1 MWKNFLLSLSLLAVS
16 LTTALY
22 SSSTSNEGR
31 TTTAAVSAII
41 SLLLALGVGFRF
53 VPRLAKDVNWH
64 WIPGLSRYT
73 LTRDGW
79 IFLSVVA
86 IVVLAAINTSNNLL
100 YMVLSVLLSVMLL
113 SGFLLELN
121 FKFLETDIMLPPRC
135 IAGDAFSFS
144 VRIRNRRRVFPMISM
159 RVEPAA
165 GSPLNFE
172 SFYFAGINPLSHA
185 KHTSESVLARRG
197 RYTVREVQGAS
208 RFPFG
213 LLSKKHRCEVN
224 GEIVC
229 YPAIVPRDRLNIS
242 ALDEQGTIQRPE
254 RGSGYEL
261 HTIRDYVYSDGARH
275 VHWKASAKTASLKT
289 REFAADEGRRVILAL
304 DRFGTTDDTEAFE
317 ELVTRAASLAFH
329 CTQDGSEVSFVS
341 DDWRSAPGS
350 VEVVLD
356 SILEYLATVEMSA
369 AASFPDVDP
378 NGGSLLLSLRR
389 RQG

>member
-1 MWKNFLLSLSLLAVS
+1 MWRNFLLSLALLGIS

-22 SSSTSNEGR
+22 SASASNEGKSG
-31 TTTAAVSAII
+31 TATVFAVI
-41 SLLLALGVGFRF
+41 SLILALWVGLRF
-53 VPRLAKDVNWH
+53 VPRLAKDVNWN
-64 WIPGLSRYT
+64 WIPGISRYK

-79 IFLSVVA
+79 VFLSA
-86 IVVLAAINTSNNLL
+86 IGIVVLAAINTSNNLL
-100 YMVLSVLLSVMLL
+100 YMVLSVLISVLLL

-121 FKFLETDIMLPPRC
+121 FKYLETEILLPPRC
-135 IAGDAFSFS
+135 IAGDVFSFS
-144 VRIRNRRRVFPMISM
+144 IRIRNLRRVFPMISV
-159 RVEPAA
+159 RIEPAT
-165 GSPLNFE
+165 GSPLSFE

-185 KHTSESVLARRG
+185 KHISESVLPQRG
-197 RYTVREVQGAS
+197 RYTIRGVTGVS

-213 LLSKKHRCEVN
+213 LLSKKHTCEVN

-254 RGSGYEL
+254 RGAGYEL

-304 DRFGTTDDTEAFE
+304 DRYGTSGDTEDFE
-317 ELVTRAASLAFH
+317 EQVTRAASVAFH
-329 CTQDGSEVSFVS
+329 CTADDSEVSFVS
-341 DDWRSAPGS
+341 DDWRSGTGS
-350 VEVVLD
+350 PEVVLD
-356 SILEYLATVEMSA
+356 SILEYLATVEMST

-378 NGGSLLLSLRR
+378 NGGSLLFSLRR

>member
-1 MWKNFLLSLSLLAVS
+1 MWKNFLLSLSLLAIS
-16 LTTALY
+16 LTAALY
-22 SSSTSNEGR
+22 SSSAANDGR
-31 TTTAAVSAII
+31 PAAAAVSAT
-41 SLLLALGVGFRF
+41 LALVLAVWVGIRF
-53 VPRLAKDVNWH
+53 VPRLAKDVNWKS
-64 WIPGLSRYT
+64 IPFLSRYK

-79 IFLSVVA
+79 IFLSAVA
-86 IVVLAAINTSNNLL
+86 VVVLAAINTSNNLV
-100 YMVLSVLLSVMLL
+100 YMVLSVLISVLLL
-113 SGFLLELN
+113 SALLLELN
-121 FKFLETDIMLPPRC
+121 FRFLETDIMLPTRC
-135 IAGDAFSFS
+135 VAGEAFSFS
-144 VRIRNRRRVFPMISM
+144 IRIRNRRRVFPMISV
-159 RVEPAA
+159 RIGPAA
-165 GSPLNFE
+165 NGPINFE
-172 SFYFAGINPLSHA
+172 SFYFAGINPLASA
-185 KHTSESVLARRG
+185 KHSSQSVLARRG
-197 RYTVREVQGAS
+197 RYPVREVLGTS

-229 YPAIVPRDRLNIS
+229 FPAIVPRDRLNTA

-254 RGSGYEL
+254 RGAGFEL

-275 VHWKASAKTASLKT
+275 VHWKASAKTAALKT

-304 DRFGTTDDTEAFE
+304 DRFGTPEDAERFE

-329 CTQDGSEVSFVS
+329 CTKDGSEVSLIS
-341 DDWRSAPGS
+341 DDWRSGTGS

-369 AASFPDVDP
+369 AASFPDADP

>member
-1 MWKNFLLSLSLLAVS
+1 MWKNFLLSLALLGIS

-22 SSSTSNEGR
+22 SSSLSNEGR
-31 TTTAAVSAII
+31 TRPAAAFAVLSLMLAIWV
-41 SLLLALGVGFRF
+41 AFRF
-53 VPRLAKDVNWH
+53 VPRLAKNVNWNC
-64 WIPGLSRYT
+64 ISGMSRYT

-79 IFLSVVA
+79 IFLSAIA

-100 YMVLSVLLSVMLL
+100 YMVLSVLLSVLLL
-113 SGFLLELN
+113 SVFLLELN
-121 FKFLETDIMLPPRC
+121 FKFLETDILLPPRC
-135 IAGDAFSFS
+135 IAGDVFSFS
-144 VRIRNRRRVFPMISM
+144 IRIRNLRRVFPMISV
-159 RVEPAA
+159 RIEPA
-165 GSPLNFE
+165 GGGPLNFE
-172 SFYFAGINPLSHA
+172 PFYFAGINPLGHA
-185 KHTSESVLARRG
+185 KHISESVLSRRG
-197 RYTVREVQGAS
+197 RYTVREVIGAS

-213 LLSKKHRCEVN
+213 LLSKKHKCDVR

-254 RGSGYEL
+254 RGAGYEL

-304 DRFGTTDDTEAFE
+304 DRFGTPEESGDFE
-317 ELVTRAASLAFH
+317 EQVTSAASLAFH
-329 CTQDGSEVSFVS
+329 CTRDGSDVSFVS
-341 DDWRSAPGS
+341 DDWQSGTGS
-350 VEVVLD
+350 PEVVLD

-378 NGGSLLLSLRR
+378 NGGSLLFSVRR

>member
-1 MWKNFLLSLSLLAVS
+1 MWKNFLLSLALLGIS

-22 SSSTSNEGR
+22 SSSAANEGR
-31 TTTAAVSAII
+31 VAAASASAVIAMI
-41 SLLLALGVGFRF
+41 LAVWVGVRF
-53 VPRLAKDVNWH
+53 VPRLARDVNWK
-64 WIPGLSRYT
+64 WIPGLSRFK

-79 IFLSVVA
+79 IFLSAVG

-100 YMVLSVLLSVMLL
+100 YMVLSILLSALLL

-121 FKFLETDIMLPPRC
+121 FKCLETVVMLPPRC
-135 IAGDAFSFS
+135 VAGEGFPLSIR
-144 VRIRNRRRVFPMISM
+144 VRNLRRVFPMISV
-159 RVEPAA
+159 RIEPAA
-165 GSPLNFE
+165 DSPLNFE
-172 SFYFAGINPLSHA
+172 SFYFAAINPLSHE
-185 KHTSESVLARRG
+185 KHSSESVLMRRG
-197 RYTVREVQGAS
+197 RYVMTEVLGVS

-213 LLSKKHRCEVN
+213 LLSKKHLCSVS

-229 YPAIVPRDRLNIS
+229 YPAIVPRERLNFS
-242 ALDEQGTIQRPE
+242 SLDEQGAVQRPE
-254 RGSGYEL
+254 RGAGYEL
-261 HTIRDYVYSDGARH
+261 HTIRDYVSSDGARH

-289 REFAADEGRRVILAL
+289 REFAADEGRRIVLAL
-304 DRFGTTDDTEAFE
+304 DRFGTPEDTEGFE
-317 ELVTRAASLAFH
+317 ELVTRAASLAYH
-329 CTQDGSEVSFVS
+329 CTKDGSEVSFVS
-341 DDWRSAPGS
+341 DDWRSSTGS

>member
-1 MWKNFLLSLSLLAVS
+1 MWKNFLLSLALLGIS

-22 SSSTSNEGR
+22 SSSVSNEGR
-31 TTTAAVSAII
+31 VGTATAFAVL
-41 SLLLALGVGFRF
+41 SLGLALWVGFRF
-53 VPRLAKDVNWH
+53 VPRLAKDVNWN
-64 WIPGLSRYT
+64 WISGMSRYK

-79 IFLSVVA
+79 IFLSAIA

-100 YMVLSVLLSVMLL
+100 YMVLSVLLSVL
-113 SGFLLELN
+113 LN
-121 FKFLETDIMLPPRC
+121 FKFLETDILLPPRC
-135 IAGDAFSFS
+135 IAGDVFAFSI
-144 VRIRNRRRVFPMISM
+144 RIRNLRRVFPMISV
-159 RVEPAA
+159 RIEPAA

-172 SFYFAGINPLSHA
+172 SFYFAGINQLAHA
-185 KHTSESVLARRG
+185 KHISESVLPRRG
-197 RYTVREVQGAS
+197 RYTVREVIGTS

-213 LLSKKHRCEVN
+213 LLSKKHKCDVS

-254 RGSGYEL
+254 RGAGYEL

-304 DRFGTTDDTEAFE
+304 DRFGTPEDTEDFE
-317 ELVTRAASLAFH
+317 EQVTRAASLAFH
-329 CTQDGSEVSFVS
+329 CTEDGSEVSFVS
-341 DDWRSAPGS
+341 DDWQSGPGS
-350 VEVVLD
+350 PEVVLD

-378 NGGSLLLSLRR
+378 NGGSLLFSLRR